1 MRNITFP
8 KIFVQK
14 WVDYTSKYGLGYLM
28 SNQTVGV
35 YFNDNSKMISH
46 IKTNEY
52 ISYYPQVVEGEK
64 AIVEKLNLEN
74 FPEKLK
80 KKITLFKHF
89 NKFFKSRKTRAAK
102 VRDSELDAGFLSEE
116 IKLLDIRTE
125 VEINPQ

>member
-1 MRNITFP
+1 M
-8 KIFVQK
+8 
-14 WVDYTSKYGLGYLM
+14 
-28 SNQTVGV
+28 
-35 YFNDNSKMISH
+35 
-46 IKTNEY
+46 
-52 ISYYPQVVEGEK
+52 
-64 AIVEKLNLEN
+64 EN